1 MTLLPPKLIMK
12 AFYYHLPLLI
22 IFITSISWA
31 KNPQNSITITELEG
45 NTTTNYPIQIGR
57 PFIKGEIKNFPQ
69 VIVNGTAISTQA
81 NIKNRYDDG
90 SVKFAVISFLIPT
103 LEAYGTK
110 TITFQNQLNGNTT
123 PLTSSEMLHNNYNF
137 DANIELKKASTINA
151 SARTMLIN
159 NDYTIWNSGQ
169 IANTI
174 ILANHENSLTSG
186 GHSISKYD
194 IGFDEHKSFKPIFHA
209 TFWPTINKVSIRFIG
224 EIANTESLQD
234 IVVDNVSMRIGLTDS
249 KIVYQLPQDKVPL
262 KMYVASRFSRKYW
275 AETPSKI
282 KIDHNT
288 AYLIATRYV
297 SNYDLTKTIDPNN
310 IESTYNEWKNNN
322 ELYEYGLWA
331 PYMPQSGQRQ
341 DIGPYP
347 RTTTNWLYTWNNKA
361 SEVAL
366 NQAELAA
373 SWPMHFREGNSQ
385 RNGTT
390 RFFDRNNTIEAIGKP
405 ISVIGRETL
414 MTHMPYINSATVAT
428 IDTDKVNIVGAWA
441 TNQWSSAPH
450 DEYLPW
456 YPDAAHCPDPFS
468 LQYIVTGDYFYL
480 EEMQFWASYHS
491 LYYNPVHGRG
501 PGKYGGIYGASA
513 QIRGYAWVFRNR
525 VRTAFLCPDN
535 TPEKQHF
542 TNLTNDAI
550 ALWEGQRSIR
560 GTVHENTFLYNWGN
574 EHSIFTPSPLKHWNV
589 GSLGHLQDPINPE
602 TTSRAHSPWEYNFL
616 HFALGTAKELGFK
629 VDGIHSWF
637 ASNLIEQINNPDY
650 NPYLITS
657 PRIPIKNKNGDYFKT
672 WKETLTGYKKNYNA
686 KQDFIQKL
694 SWGPGN
700 SYPHFA
706 LGAMSYLTDQSN
718 SETAWNWIKEK
729 VLPSTNGNPKWAL
742 LPRELK
748 EPNPT
753 DPGSQRNEILLYP
766 NPTKQQIFLT
776 LPSYSN
782 PVHLAIY
789 DTQGKLI
796 LSENIKLKEAT
807 GLSLH
812 KLTSGVYLFIISTKS
827 TTYKR
832 KIIIE

>member
-1 MTLLPPKLIMK
+1 MRIFYNYLLFYIML
-12 AFYYHLPLLI
+12 FCN
-22 IFITSISWA
+22 TSWA
-31 KNPQNSITITELEG
+31 FIQQNTITITDLEG
-45 NTTTNYPIQIGR
+45 VTTTNYPIQIGR

-69 VIVNGTAISTQA
+69 VLVNGTAISTQA
-81 NIKNRYDDG
+81 NIKNRYEDG
-90 SVKFAVISFLIPT
+90 SVKFAIISFLIPT

-110 TITFQNQLNGNTT
+110 IITFQNQLNGNTT
-123 PLTSSEMLHNNYNF
+123 PLTSSEMLHKNYNF
-137 DANIELKKASTINA
+137 DANIKLTKASTINA
-151 SARTMLIN
+151 SARSMLIN

-174 ILANHENSLTSG
+174 ILANHENLLTSG

-194 IGFDEHKSFKPIFHA
+194 IGFDEHKSFRPIFHA

-234 IVVDNVSMRIGLTDS
+234 IVVDNVTMRIGLTDP
-249 KIVYQLPQDKVPL
+249 KIVYQLPQDKAPL

-310 IESTYNEWKNNN
+310 IDSTYNEWKNNN

-347 RTTTNWLYTWNNKA
+347 RTTTNWLYTWNDKA

-373 SWPMHFREGNSQ
+373 SWPMHFREGSSQ

-390 RFFDRNNTIEAIGKP
+390 RFYDRNNIIEAIGKP

-414 MTHMPYINSATVAT
+414 MTHMPYINSSTAATL
-428 IDTDKVNIVGAWA
+428 DTDKVNIVGPWA
-441 TNQWSSAPH
+441 TNQWSSAPP

-491 LYYNPVHGRG
+491 LYYNPVQGRG

-525 VRTAFLCPDN
+525 VRTTFLCPDD

-574 EHSIFTPSPLKHWNV
+574 DNSIFTPSPLKHWNV

-629 VDGIHSWF
+629 VDGIRSWF
-637 ASNLIEQINNPDY
+637 ASNLIEQINDVDY
-650 NPYLITS
+650 NPYLITT
-657 PRIPIKNKNGDYFKT
+657 PRIPIKNKEGAYFET
-672 WKETLTGYKKNYNA
+672 WKETLIGYKENYNA
-686 KQDFIQKL
+686 ELDFNQKL
-694 SWGPGN
+694 TWGPGN

-706 LGAMSYLTDQSN
+706 LGAMSYLTDQPN
-718 SETAWNWIKEK
+718 SETAWNWVEEK

-742 LPRELK
+742 LPREYNSLGVDNISLL
-748 EPNPT
+748 E
-753 DPGSQRNEILLYP
+753 NEIFIYP
-766 NPTKQQIFLT
+766 NPTTNYIKVLSKRQQNNLKLEISDLNGKIIISRT
-776 LPSYSN
+776 LNIDRLKAETTP
-782 PVHLAIY
+782 L
-789 DTQGKLI
+789 QGLRPGVYV
-796 LSENIKLKEAT
+796 L
-807 GLSLH
+807 
-812 KLTSGVYLFIISTKS
+812 KLTSELGIYTK
-827 TTYKR
+827 
-832 KIIIE
+832 KIIMH